1 MNIAFFS
8 SSSFTLP
15 ILHSVID
22 NQGKSFYSLVADQ
35 LQQLDSD
42 SSIISERSRCI
53 IIDNRQV
60 LDTIINLKLVVS
72 QPDTLNRSKVVSNPI
87 TTFATLNN
95 LPHLTGE
102 NINQVIATQLDD
114 VDIAITASFGQFVS
128 SKTLLKTKYGFI
140 NWHPSLLPKYR
151 GATPLQSALI
161 NCDEIVGLSWI
172 NMTKAMDAGNI
183 YLQFPHNVETQDTF
197 GSLINYFGE
206 VGSQTWAIAVALK
219 ILNIGLVQ
227 DESQVIECS
236 KLSKDDRLV
245 DPIIQSAREIFG
257 HYQGCFV
264 FPSTCI
270 IDDYFAGEIK
280 IMDCRPF
287 AQDTSGFQS
296 HGNWLLGRVAKQQIA
311 VLKCAN
317 NSYLQV
323 SKIKLSTGKNIDLSG
338 FGF

>member
-15 ILHSVID
+15 ILQSIID
-22 NQGKSFYSLVADQ
+22 NQGKSFYSVVADQ

-42 SSIISERSRCI
+42 NSIISSQSRSI
-53 IIDNRQV
+53 ILDSREV

-72 QPDTLNRSKVVSNPI
+72 QPNTLNRSKVVSNPI
-87 TTFATLNN
+87 ATFATLNE
-95 LPHLTGE
+95 LPLLTGE
-102 NINQVIATQLDD
+102 NINQAITTQLDD

-128 SKTLLKTKYGFI
+128 SKNLLKPKYGFI

-172 NMTKAMDAGNI
+172 NMTKAMDAGYI
-183 YLQFPHNVETQDTF
+183 YLQLPHCVETQDTF

-206 VGSQTWAIAVALK
+206 VGSRTWAIVVALK
-219 ILNIGLVQ
+219 ILNIGSVQ

-245 DPIIQSAREIFG
+245 DPLIHTAREIFG
-257 HYQGCFV
+257 HYQGCYV

-270 IDDYFAGEIK
+270 VDDYFGGEIK
-280 IMDCRPF
+280 IMDCSPF
-287 AQDTSGFQS
+287 AQDTFGFAP
-296 HGNWLLGRVAKQQIA
+296 HGNWLVGKINKQQI
-311 VLKCAN
+311 VLLKCAN

>member
-172 NMTKAMDAGNI
+172 N
-183 YLQFPHNVETQDTF
+183 
-197 GSLINYFGE
+197 
-206 VGSQTWAIAVALK
+206 K
-219 ILNIGLVQ
+219 I
-227 DESQVIECS
+227 
-236 KLSKDDRLV
+236 
-245 DPIIQSAREIFG
+245 
-257 HYQGCFV
+257 
-264 FPSTCI
+264 
-270 IDDYFAGEIK
+270 
-280 IMDCRPF
+280 
-287 AQDTSGFQS
+287 
-296 HGNWLLGRVAKQQIA
+296 GRAHV
-311 VLKCAN
+311 
-317 NSYLQV
+317 
-323 SKIKLSTGKNIDLSG
+323 
-338 FGF
+338 